1 MGLKRNSKGELAEVT
16 PLRSRKGSIYTISK
30 GQTRNLKLVDQN
42 LVIF

>member
-16 PLRSRKGSIYTISK
+16 PLRSQNEASISK
-30 GQTRNLKLVDQN
+30 GQTRNLKLVNQN